1 MCLYYVCERFITNT
15 GLYLLL
21 TSEVLLPTSSIRLLS
36 IIHSVNDVLLL
47 IAVEHVLTSIDVILF
62 HLLELVGIG
71 CADEVAL
78 HVVYVAVGVHQV
90 LLLLALNLDP
100 THHHVVLDVHALFF
114 LLVTSRI
121 LLLHI
126 ECLVLWLLHIPIIV
140 VVVVEDLLML
150 ILLLHLVRR
159 RGSAHKP
166 AHHIVI
172 VVVTLRLV
180 ILHLQQV
187 IVLLLRVAIRHS
199 SYHCL
204 SLLLLR
210 VILLLLLLNHV
221 KSL

>member
-100 THHHVVLDVHALFF
+100 THHHVVLDVHALLF
-114 LLVTSRI
+114 LLITSRI
-121 LLLHI
+121 LLLHV
-126 ECLVLWLLHIPIIV
+126 ECLILWLLHIRIIV
-140 VVVVEDLLML
+140 VVVKDLLML

-187 IVLLLRVAIRHS
+187 IVLLL
-199 SYHCL
+199 
-204 SLLLLR
+204 
-210 VILLLLLLNHV
+210 
-221 KSL
+221 

>member
-100 THHHVVLDVHALFF
+100 THHHVVLDVHALLF
-114 LLVTSRI
+114 LLITSRI
-121 LLLHI
+121 LLLHV
-126 ECLVLWLLHIPIIV
+126 ECLILWLLHIRIIV
-140 VVVVEDLLML
+140 VVVKDLLML

-199 SYHCL
+199 RYNCL

-221 KSL
+221 KPL

>member
-36 IIHSVNDVLLL
+36 IIYSVYDVLLL

-78 HVVYVAVGVHQV
+78 HVIYVAVGVHQV

-100 THHHVVLDVHALFF
+100 AHHHVVLDVHTLLF

-121 LLLHI
+121 LLLHV
-126 ECLVLWLLHIPIIV
+126 ECLILWLLHIRIIV
-140 VVVVEDLLML
+140 VVVKDLLML

-187 IVLLLRVAIRHS
+187 IILLLRVAIRHS
-199 SYHCL
+199 RYNCL

>member
-62 HLLELVGIG
+62 HLLELVGIS
-71 CADEVAL
+71 CANEVAL

-100 THHHVVLDVHALFF
+100 THHHVVLDVHALLF
-114 LLVTSRI
+114 LLITSRI
-121 LLLHI
+121 LLLHV
-126 ECLVLWLLHIPIIV
+126 ECLILWLLHIPII

-199 SYHCL
+199 RYHCL

-221 KSL
+221 KPL

>member
-100 THHHVVLDVHALFF
+100 AHHHVVLDVHALLF

-121 LLLHI
+121 LLLHV
-126 ECLVLWLLHIPIIV
+126 ECLILWLLHIPII

-199 SYHCL
+199 RYHCL

-221 KSL
+221 KPL